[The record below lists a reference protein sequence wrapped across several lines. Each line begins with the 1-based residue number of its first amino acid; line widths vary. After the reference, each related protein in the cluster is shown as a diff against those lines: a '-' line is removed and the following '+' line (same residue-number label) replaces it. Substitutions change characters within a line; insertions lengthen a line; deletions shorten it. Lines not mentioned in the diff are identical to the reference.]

1 MLEWTAAAI
10 CASAFPQIVLI
21 RAFVTISR
29 MIARTIVGILLGD
42 VIFAGGSALLFYAA
56 RIDPHA
62 PAEMRFMLVSTL
74 GGIAL
79 ALAGGF
85 VAGWI
90 GRRSDLVC
98 GMILAV
104 IIAGGA
110 IASMIARPG
119 QGAIWSPLAA
129 LVTMTPAAFFGD
141 WLRMKKIGK

>member
-1 MLEWTAAAI
+1 M
-10 CASAFPQIVLI
+10 
-21 RAFVTISR
+21 
-29 MIARTIVGILLGD
+29 GILLGD
-42 VIFAGGSALLFYAA
+42 VIFAGGAALLFYVT
-56 RIDPHA
+56 RVDPHA
-62 PAEMRFMLVSTL
+62 PAEMRFMVLSSL

-98 GMILAV
+98 GVILAV

-110 IASMIARPG
+110 VASMIGRPG
-119 QGAIWSPLAA
+119 QGAIWSQLAA
-129 LVTMTPAAFFGD
+129 LLTMSPAALIGD